1 MHDDRPS
8 CCNDRRVHGA
18 RTPAPLAH
26 ETRAPRAHQHPFPE
40 LSEPTKCAAGVWE
53 WMVAGNP
60 GQTHRCQFPYF
71 RIRLTRAGDESAR
84 KHGVADADM
93 LAAVSDVRLAIAL
106 DDDSPQRQLVLGF
119 DTSTRLLEVVV
130 LVFEDGR
137 EPLIIHA
144 MPARRQYRD
153 LLGERS

>member
-1 MHDDRPS
+1 M
-8 CCNDRRVHGA
+8 RV
-18 RTPAPLAH
+18 
-26 ETRAPRAHQHPFPE
+26 
-40 LSEPTKCAAGVWE
+40 
-53 WMVAGNP
+53 N
-60 GQTHRCQFPYF
+60 
-71 RIRLTRAGDESAR
+71 ESAR
-84 KHGVADADM
+84 KHGLADADM

>member
-1 MHDDRPS
+1 MAHEPRRRWLTKRVLPGPTNIRSLSSANRPS
-8 CCNDRRVHGA
+8 AQRVCGSGWWLATRGKLTGA
-18 RTPAPLAH
+18 SSRTFVYGCLV
-26 ETRAPRAHQHPFPE
+26 R
-40 LSEPTKCAAGVWE
+40 V
-53 WMVAGNP
+53 N
-60 GQTHRCQFPYF
+60 
-71 RIRLTRAGDESAR
+71 ESAR
-84 KHGVADADM
+84 KHGLADADM